1 LGVTTSRLIE
11 GLYFLSQVPVISII
25 DDDLSVRM
33 AIQRLV
39 RSLGYSAQTFS
50 SASEFLRS
58 SSAHGTSC
66 LITDVQLPG
75 MSGVELQDHLACE
88 GRTLPIIFITA
99 FPDDKIRSRAMQAGA
114 ICFLTKPFDGGTLVQ
129 CIETALTR

>member
-1 LGVTTSRLIE
+1 LIE
-11 GLYFLSQVPVISII
+11 GLLFLSQAPVISII

-58 SSAHGTSC
+58 SCANGTSC

-75 MSGVELQDHLACE
+75 MSGIELQDHLACE
-88 GRTLPIIFITA
+88 GKTLPIIFITA
-99 FPDDKIRSRAMQAGA
+99 FPEDNIRSRAMTAGA
-114 ICFLTKPFDGGTLVQ
+114 TCFLTKPFDGRKLIQ
-129 CIETALTR
+129 CIEAALTR